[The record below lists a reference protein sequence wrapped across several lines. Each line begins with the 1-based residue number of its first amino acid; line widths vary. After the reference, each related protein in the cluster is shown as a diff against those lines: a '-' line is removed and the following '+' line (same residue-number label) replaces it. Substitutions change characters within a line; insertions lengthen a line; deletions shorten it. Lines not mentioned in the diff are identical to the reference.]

1 MDSERNW
8 LVFFM
13 LKASIY
19 SIIYAND
26 EAQVQNVCQMFP
38 YNSLNVFFE
47 LAQFLIWEKSIDER
61 YTEKMF

>member
-47 LAQFLIWEKSIDER
+47 LAQFLI
-61 YTEKMF
+61 